1 VAVIQLLGKQ
11 HNRNGFDCGDAALNE
26 FLLRQAGQQQ
36 RRGFGK
42 TYVALA
48 EDGATVIGFVT
59 ATPITAAAFVA
70 WGPILLALAIRSQ
83 STFALEKDRHPPE
96 QVGCLTTRSPTLVS
110 GSAPIIGCEAS
121 AGQAAPPRG
130 LQGGDCL
137 VTAMGPARRKQG
149 AQREDTT
156 P

>member
-1 VAVIQLLGKQ
+1 MNRGILHLSRHGHGSWLLI
-11 HNRNGFDCGDAALNE
+11 L
-26 FLLRQAGQQQ
+26 
-36 RRGFGK
+36 FG
-42 TYVALA
+42 LFSLM
-48 EDGATVIGFVT
+48 TVIGFVT

>member
-1 VAVIQLLGKQ
+1 MNHGILHLSCHGHGSWLLI
-11 HNRNGFDCGDAALNE
+11 L
-26 FLLRQAGQQQ
+26 
-36 RRGFGK
+36 FG
-42 TYVALA
+42 LFSLMS
-48 EDGATVIGFVT
+48 VIGFVT